1 MHSHKYQEISTQK
14 KGTVW
19 TVNERLVKIFLRL
32 KESFYMTKCSSNGN
46 WFVVWRTDAV
56 VWLSGKKKTIRKNL
70 DLYVS
75 KANSKSSTGEAAPML
90 YTELDYKLLQ
100 QTYLL
105 ILSLFL
111 SYTFPSLPATISLFN
126 LPYLASFLFS
136 EQMEFFDV
144 FQNISFCFSTWTC
157 LSNCVQKVSWK
168 DFWDNIP
175 LPSLTVPERCW
186 QGPAWSPAI
195 GQELERLMGKMQYIH
210 HVMRAMCQAVSAG
223 LCVYVWVSVW
233 PGEEEFMSTHLQY
246 CSLLSFSLSL

>member
-1 MHSHKYQEISTQK
+1 MEIGSQF
-14 KGTVW
+14 G
-19 TVNERLVKIFLRL
+19 EL
-32 KESFYMTKCSSNGN
+32 MQQ
-46 WFVVWRTDAV
+46 
-56 VWLSGKKKTIRKNL
+56 SGSLGKKTIRKNL

-144 FQNISFCFSTWTC
+144 FQSILFCFSTWTC

-223 LCVYVWVSVW
+223 LYVYVWVSVW

-246 CSLLSFSLSL
+246 CSLLSFSPSLSPYRAYCCTFQC